1 MEFTSGVD
9 FKRKLMEVNG
19 RKVRATIWDT
29 GREIPLLKLNL
40 AGQERFRTLTS
51 SYYRGAHGI
60 ILGNIHTPRTYRVV
74 YDVTCQS
81 SFENLQTWLSECEN
95 YCTDQADSI
104 VKLLVANKIDLVG
117 TLACVSCSK
126 TVPLVQRRDR
136 TSQNNMSVRSAV
148 STVGNAIYRDECKG
162 EYWSESGV

>member
-1 MEFTSGVD
+1 MNVKILLIGDSNVGKSCILMRFIDNKFTELSPTIGVD
-9 FKRKLMEVNG
+9 FKRKLMEVKG

-29 GREIPLLKLNL
+29 

-60 ILGNIHTPRTYRVV
+60 ILV

-95 YCTDQADSI
+95 YCTDQAEDI
-104 VKLLVANKIDLVG
+104 IKLLVANKVDL
-117 TLACVSCSK
+117 TN
-126 TVPLVQRRDR
+126 R
-136 TSQNNMSVRSAV
+136 AV
-148 STVGNAIYRDECKG
+148 STKDGQDFAKQHGMLPTRRFLYGI
-162 EYWSESGV
+162 

>member
-1 MEFTSGVD
+1 MGAILVGFSLGVD

-29 GREIPLLKLNL
+29 GREVPCSNQNL

-60 ILGNIHTPRTYRVV
+60 ILGRSSGVNAYRVV

-104 VKLLVANKIDLVG
+104 VKLLVANKIDLVCG
-117 TLACVSCSK
+117 LDRMRCSK
-126 TVPLVQRRDR
+126 TVPLVRRRDR
-136 TSQNNMSVRSAV
+136 TSQSNMYIRNALSI
-148 STVGNAIYRDECKG
+148 VGNAVY
-162 EYWSESGV
+162 